1 MDGFNRMTSNPC
13 LGILIKKCP
22 TKVLYWNGR
31 GLANSQT
38 RLVLNSQTR
47 SSDFGWTLDC
57 FREHPSIFLE
67 ESPTFSSCCQLQKSS
82 LPNLWCLSR
91 QNLSLVVLASSDQHC
106 SFQICFDKKIVHVA
120 AIYGSTNYT
129 KRRKMW
135 QELHDLQSTHK
146 GAWSFIGTLTP
157 SLVPTRNRVG
167 FPLLRPLMRTC
178 WTGQTRMGSLTLI
191 AVVLPMP
198 GLMAERVLDVL
209 ISAYRTCH

>member
-106 SFQICFDKKIVHVA
+106 SFQICLIKKLFMLLLFTVPPITLKEEKCGKSYMTFSLL
-120 AIYGSTNYT
+120 I
-129 KRRKMW
+129 R
-135 QELHDLQSTHK
+135 EL
-146 GAWSFIGTLTP
+146 G
-157 SLVPTRNRVG
+157 
-167 FPLLRPLMRTC
+167 LLLA
-178 WTGQTRMGSLTLI
+178 L
-191 AVVLPMP
+191 
-198 GLMAERVLDVL
+198 
-209 ISAYRTCH
+209 